1 MFVSSILWSILCLS
15 IVRSNHALSFFVRP
29 VELPPRCS
37 LYSPFLFLTQ
47 FHSLILILPS
57 FRVKQKY
64 KVTLLIS
71 SLPSPFPP
79 LSLPF
84 HRFSLI
90 QPTALDGMPYSS
102 PPPPP
107 SPPLLPPPPVSLHLT
122 VILPPLFL
130 RPDPVILLPV
140 HQPILILPFFH
151 YPPPTLQFAS
161 TPPVRPLQKIQRF
174 LYLLHVLLRPSQR
187 ERHQYRVHLH
197 IPVPRL
203 RRHVIPH
210 RKYIQPCPNHAP
222 LILALV
228 TLPIHTFPFFS
239 FLFLPLI
246 HTLFIC
252 QYFS

>member
-102 PPPPP
+102 PPLPFPSPFIPHPLSLIPPLPPLPPSDPIPPRSPLPLPPP
-107 SPPLLPPPPVSLHLT
+107 HTPPPLPVACSFSSPPLFFPSSSPSSLSASDGYTPSALPPS
-122 VILPPLFL
+122 
-130 RPDPVILLPV
+130 
-140 HQPILILPFFH
+140 
-151 YPPPTLQFAS
+151 
-161 TPPVRPLQKIQRF
+161 
-174 LYLLHVLLRPSQR
+174 
-187 ERHQYRVHLH
+187 
-197 IPVPRL
+197 
-203 RRHVIPH
+203 
-210 RKYIQPCPNHAP
+210 
-222 LILALV
+222 
-228 TLPIHTFPFFS
+228 
-239 FLFLPLI
+239 
-246 HTLFIC
+246 
-252 QYFS
+252 